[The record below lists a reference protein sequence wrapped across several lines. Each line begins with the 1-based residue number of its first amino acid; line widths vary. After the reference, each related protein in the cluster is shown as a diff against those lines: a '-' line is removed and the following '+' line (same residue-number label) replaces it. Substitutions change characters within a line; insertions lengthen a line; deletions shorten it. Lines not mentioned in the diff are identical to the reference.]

1 MDPELELLARVEN
14 RGVLV
19 QQRQRFKGHEKAVT
33 NVCIGAENDMLY
45 SCGED
50 AIVRGWNL
58 SSGRC
63 DLKCEGHESPVNGCA
78 LDPEQRLLFSASNDS
93 TARAWDA
100 KRGKELLMF
109 EGHEDSVMGVIEMN
123 GTLYTASGDTTARAW
138 DVNTGDEMTVF
149 RGHESALRG
158 LAMAEGV
165 LYTCG
170 WDNNAIGWDARTGA
184 ELARYPHPDGVLAVT
199 LLDDMLFT
207 ACWDGKARAFDIRTG
222 DELQTFEH
230 PDGVVDLCIPES
242 SGGMLFTAGWDG
254 VTRAWD
260 ARGGRQLLSFGEQAA
275 KKKTSKASKKA
286 AGATAQDSGKGSL
299 KSLAVEDGEL
309 YTTNDKVIVSWCW
322 EREPLVLAAAA
333 KDNNLLTELLD
344 AGAVVD
350 AQGNVRDRTAL
361 MHAALSDNAPA
372 ARALLD
378 SGADYDAED
387 TLMKTPVDYAAEH
400 SQEVSELI
408 INAVEAPMADWDT
421 PLCKLLLASVGL
433 NEYISL
439 FEDLDF
445 DGETMMLLDDES
457 LRLDLG
463 IKRGNHRKALLKA
476 IAERVKRDAGAG
488 GGGGGKK
495 SSDPDDESGGSDD
508 EGSQASTAVS
518 SQTADTPR
526 TGPSDARSG
535 SESEDEDT
543 ADGDGN
549 GDAMA
554 LVKHDSRN
562 GSEGGGKAAIGA
574 NYDEYGRRRR
584 DSDRSSAERGGK
596 GGGALSLGR
605 GNQVMAEL
613 VAMREAMHGDNA
625 MTQRQLA
632 MMQDENRKMRAENVS
647 LRDQLVET
655 RELLEEIR
663 DRSVEAMNSMEAG
676 AGAGAAVGGAGGGD
690 GSPKSPSSG
699 SPGRRSPTSPE
710 ADSDNGGSKAC
721 VVQ

>member
-14 RGVLV
+14 RGLLV

-33 NVCIGAENDMLY
+33 HLCIGSKNDMLY

-50 AIVRGWNL
+50 AVVRGWNL
-58 SSGRC
+58 SSARC
-63 DLKCEGHESPVNGCA
+63 DLKCEGHESPVNACT

-93 TARAWDA
+93 SARAWDA
-100 KRGKELLMF
+100 LRGKQLLTF
-109 EGHEDSVMGVIEMN
+109 EGHEDSVMAVLEMN

-138 DVNTGDEMTVF
+138 DVNTGDEMLAF

-170 WDNNAIGWDARTGA
+170 WDNNAIAWDARTGA
-184 ELARYPHPDGVLAVT
+184 ELARYPHPDGVLALT

-242 SGGMLFTAGWDG
+242 TGSMLFTAGWDG

-275 KKKTSKASKKA
+275 KKKMSKATKKA

-299 KSLAVEDGEL
+299 KSLAVDDGEL
-309 YTTNDKVIVSWCW
+309 YTTNGKVIVSWCW

-361 MHAALSDNAPA
+361 MHAALSDNGPA

-378 SGADYDAED
+378 AGADYDAED

-400 SQEVSELI
+400 SQIVSELI
-408 INAVEAPMADWDT
+408 INAVEPPMKDWDT

-433 NEYISL
+433 NEYTSL

-476 IAERVKRDAGAG
+476 IAERTKRDAANGGA
-488 GGGGGKK
+488 GKK
-495 SSDPDDESGGSDD
+495 SSDPDDESGSDD
-508 EGSQASTAVS
+508 EGSEASEASAAVS
-518 SQTADTPR
+518 TNTAGTPHIDR
-526 TGPSDARSG
+526 RDPHSG
-535 SESEDEDT
+535 SESEAEDN
-543 ADGDGN
+543 ADDGN
-549 GDAMA
+549 DAMA
-554 LVKHDSRN
+554 VVKHD
-562 GSEGGGKAAIGA
+562 GGKAAIGA

-584 DSDRSSAERGGK
+584 DSDRNSERGAK
-596 GGGALSLGR
+596 GRGLDLGGR

-613 VAMREAMHGDNA
+613 VKMRESIQGDTA

-663 DRSVEAMNSMEAG
+663 DRSLDAMNSMEA
-676 AGAGAAVGGAGGGD
+676 APVGSFKASGG
-690 GSPKSPSSG
+690 SSKSPGGRSLPDEAADQGG
-699 SPGRRSPTSPE
+699 S
-710 ADSDNGGSKAC
+710 GSKAC
-721 VVQ
+721 LIQ

>member
-33 NVCIGAENDMLY
+33 HLCIGTENDMLY

-58 SSGRC
+58 SSARC
-63 DLKCEGHESPVNGCA
+63 DLMCEGHESPVNACT

-100 KRGKELLMF
+100 KRGKELLKF
-109 EGHEDSVMGVIEMN
+109 EGHEDSVMGVLEMN
-123 GTLYTASGDTTARAW
+123 GTLYTVSGDTTARAW
-138 DVNTGDEMTVF
+138 DVNTGDEMTAF

-165 LYTCG
+165 LYTCA
-170 WDNNAIGWDARTGA
+170 WDNNAIAWDARTGA
-184 ELARYPHPDGVLAVT
+184 ELARYPHPDGVLAVA

-222 DELQTFEH
+222 DELQAFEH
-230 PDGVVDLCIPES
+230 PDGVVDLCVPEGT
-242 SGGMLFTAGWDG
+242 GGMLFTAGWDG

-275 KKKTSKASKKA
+275 KKKMTKAAKKA
-286 AGATAQDSGKGSL
+286 AGATAQDSGKGSV
-299 KSLAVEDGEL
+299 KSLAVDDGEL
-309 YTTNDKVIVSWCW
+309 YVTNGKVIVSWCW

-333 KDNNLLTELLD
+333 KDNTLLTELLD

-361 MHAALSDNAPA
+361 MHAALSDNGPA
-372 ARALLD
+372 ARALLNA
-378 SGADYDAED
+378 GADYDAED

-408 INAVEAPMADWDT
+408 LNAVEAPMADWDT

-433 NEYISL
+433 NEYMSL

-476 IAERVKRDAGAG
+476 IAERTKRDAGG
-488 GGGGGKK
+488 GKKK
-495 SSDPDDESGGSDD
+495 SSDPDDPDAESGSDG
-508 EGSQASTAVS
+508 EGSEASTAVS
-518 SQTADTPR
+518 SQTSGTPR
-526 TGPSDARSG
+526 TSRSDARSG
-535 SESEDEDT
+535 SESENEDD
-543 ADGDGN
+543 ADHAR
-549 GDAMA
+549 DAMA
-554 LVKHDSRN
+554 VVKHDS
-562 GSEGGGKAAIGA
+562 GKAEVGA

-584 DSDRSSAERGGK
+584 DSDRNSERGGK
-596 GGGALSLGR
+596 GGGLLGGR
-605 GNQVMAEL
+605 GNGNQVMAEL
-613 VAMREAMHGDNA
+613 VKMREAMHGDNA

-663 DRSVEAMNSMEAG
+663 DRSVDAMNSMEAG
-676 AGAGAAVGGAGGGD
+676 AVGRLDGSGD
-690 GSPKSPSSG
+690 GSPTG
-699 SPGRRSPTSPE
+699 AGRRSPPAPDPDAGEGS
-710 ADSDNGGSKAC
+710 GSKAC
-721 VVQ
+721 LIQ